1 MSAAILDGKALAVSR
16 RLRLAEEINQ
26 FKREHGRTPAL
37 AVILVGNDQA
47 STIYVT
53 NKRKACTEVGMVSY
67 AYDLPTTTSQEE
79 LLNLLHRLNSDPVVD
94 GILVQLPLP
103 EHINERLVLEH
114 IHPSKDVDGF
124 HPYNLGRLAQ
134 RNPLLRPCTPKGIM
148 SLLNHYNLAITGKH
162 AVVIGASNI
171 VGRPMSLELLMAG
184 ATVTICHRFTQD
196 LQAHVRQAEILIVA
210 AGQIDVVD
218 PDWLHKEQIVIDVG
232 IHRLEHGTIRGDVNF
247 NEAYNRV
254 SWLTPV
260 PGGVGP
266 MTVISLLEN
275 TLMAAQMNPANEA

>member
-124 HPYNLGRLAQ
+124 HPYNLG
-134 RNPLLRPCTPKGIM
+134 
-148 SLLNHYNLAITGKH
+148 
-162 AVVIGASNI
+162 
-171 VGRPMSLELLMAG
+171 
-184 ATVTICHRFTQD
+184 
-196 LQAHVRQAEILIVA
+196 
-210 AGQIDVVD
+210 
-218 PDWLHKEQIVIDVG
+218 
-232 IHRLEHGTIRGDVNF
+232 
-247 NEAYNRV
+247 
-254 SWLTPV
+254 
-260 PGGVGP
+260 
-266 MTVISLLEN
+266 
-275 TLMAAQMNPANEA
+275 

>member
-232 IHRLEHGTIRGDVNF
+232 VHRLEHGTIRGDVNF

>member
-148 SLLNHYNLAITGKH
+148 SLLNHYDLCVTGKH

-184 ATVTICHRFTQD
+184 STVTICHRFTQD
-196 LQAHVRQAEILIVA
+196 LQAHVLQAEILIVA
-210 AGQIDVVD
+210 AGQIDVVH